1 MYRLKTSEGTP
12 KPDTWP
18 MCRGPFAYGQATAVK
33 TLLIPES
40 LSGPAS
46 AFPAAYGRRRRI
58 DRAGFV
64 PTRPVWQLAPAGPA
78 VSNGLVTAQDADR
91 QPAPPVA
98 PEPPQPAAADQP
110 AAEPPAEPS
119 PALPAEPAAK
129 GAAASAGGLAGAE
142 DLIDPAA
149 DWPDR
154 AMADLAA
161 ARAQLD
167 RIAADR
173 AAARTGPDRAPA
185 DHAAARSGPDQIPAD
200 RAAAR
205 AQPGRAAADR
215 ATHAGADPAMPN
227 RSAVDEAGIRGT
239 VATTYADDGD
249 AAVLRGDVA
258 PGSAAEATGAAA
270 EPSGAVE
277 ADEAPASNFPLW
289 PTDTAGTRSAKPA
302 APARPQLPRRPR
314 RPAVGIPLL
323 VVFALLAALFAW
335 LGAEPAWLAAGHSD
349 QGTVRITWCT
359 GAGWSRHCV
368 GDFVADGHRYSA
380 RHVTVFGAPVKAHTS
395 HEARMVS
402 RTAGK
407 AYLGDRA
414 GLTLRWAVPL
424 ALVLLCGLLIAL
436 TTGAWR
442 LPGRG
447 RAAAVS
453 ISLLAPL
460 VIAAGILAAAW

>member
-1 MYRLKTSEGTP
+1 M
-12 KPDTWP
+12 
-18 MCRGPFAYGQATAVK
+18 
-33 TLLIPES
+33 
-40 LSGPAS
+40 
-46 AFPAAYGRRRRI
+46 
-58 DRAGFV
+58 
-64 PTRPVWQLAPAGPA
+64 
-78 VSNGLVTAQDADR
+78 TAQDADS
-91 QPAPPVA
+91 QPAPPAA

-119 PALPAEPAAK
+119 PALPAEPTAK
-129 GAAASAGGLAGAE
+129 GAAASAGDLAGAE

-173 AAARTGPDRAPA
+173 AAARIGPDRAPA
-185 DHAAARSGPDQIPAD
+185 D

-205 AQPGRAAADR
+205 TGPDRAAADR
-215 ATHAGADPAMPN
+215 ATHAEADPAMPN
-227 RSAVDEAGIRGT
+227 RSAVAEAGIRGT
-239 VATTYADDGD
+239 AATAYADDGD

-270 EPSGAVE
+270 EPSGAGE

-289 PTDTAGTRSAKPA
+289 PTDATGTRSAKPA
-302 APARPQLPRRPR
+302 APAHPPLPRRPR

-349 QGTVRITWCT
+349 PGTVRVTWCA

-368 GDFVADGHRYSA
+368 GDFVATGHRYSV
-380 RHVTVFGAPVKAHTS
+380 RHVTVFGAPARAHTS

-402 RTAGK
+402 RTGGK

-436 TTGAWR
+436 VTGAWR

-447 RAAAVS
+447 RVAAVS

-460 VIAAGILAAAW
+460 VIAAGILAATW